1 MTEQVVIKPT
11 GIDEIDAQHAELM
24 KCLDDL
30 SAFVGGSYE
39 FAAVFT
45 TTRALLDYIHIHFS
59 FEENLLRSWG
69 YPDLDRHIAEHQVLE
84 ADVRNLWAQLE
95 SGDETL
101 GGGLVMTIKNWI
113 IGHINEEDLQYA
125 KFQAAQ
131 QQL

>member
-1 MTEQVVIKPT
+1 MPQQIVIKPT
-11 GIDEIDAQHAELM
+11 GIEEIDAQHAQLLN
-24 KCLDDL
+24 CLDDL
-30 SAFVGGSYE
+30 SSFVGSSYE

-69 YPDLDRHIAEHQVLE
+69 YPELDRHIAEHQALE
-84 ADVRNLWAQLE
+84 ADVNQLWAQIE

-101 GGGLVMTIKNWI
+101 GGGLIMTIKKWI

-125 KFQAAQ
+125 KFQPAQ
-131 QQL
+131 QRV